1 MTITTPSLEL
11 LQRRTHRI
19 TVTIPDRVHRVLTE
33 RADSEGR
40 SVSNLTAFL
49 IERSLDLYEM
59 G

>member
-1 MTITTPSLEL
+1 MTTKPYLEM
-11 LQRRTHRI
+11 LQRHTHRI
-19 TVTIPDRVHRVLTE
+19 TVTVPDRVHRALTE

-49 IERSLDLYEM
+49 IERSLDLFDL

>member
-1 MTITTPSLEL
+1 MTSTAPSLEL

-19 TVTIPDRVHRVLTE
+19 TITVPDRVHRALNE

-40 SVSNLTAFL
+40 SLSNLTAFL
-49 IERSLDLYEM
+49 IERSLDLFEM